1 MEAITAISSRTVPPD
16 PSIADALGT
25 HHELPTAL
33 ADLVDNSID
42 AGASHVRIR
51 LLIDDDF
58 VTGLLV
64 IDNGS
69 GMDDAGIDQAMAL
82 SRRRDYGDT
91 DLGHYG
97 LGLKAASLSQTDVLD
112 VYARMIG
119 GLPVGRRIT
128 KDEPARVQTLDAAQ
142 VGRVLDSPLV
152 RANGGAPANGTV
164 IHWRGFR
171 TALTSPNRDERRSW
185 ISNLVEDIRGYLG
198 LVFHRIIAHNRIEIS
213 IDEYDPESGRA
224 GPVRKVRAL
233 DPLALEVTAVRPRR
247 LSGDVGGTPFEL
259 TAVILTNG
267 ALNAPGVTTSQRLSP
282 AESGQ
287 GLYVYRND
295 RLLQLGGWNS
305 VIEGGRDDENLRIAI
320 DVNDSLLDVVRINP
334 EKSGVV
340 LEPEMRRA
348 IHASA
353 GEDVGAFTD
362 LLESARGAAV
372 AGRRREKRPITMVEP
387 MGGLGRDVYDAI
399 EDSVEFAEA
408 DPIRT
413 RWGRMP
419 FDRLIEV
426 DMERRILRLNDRYR
440 RVFSASSDPEDAP
453 LFKTLVYLLYSR
465 FFEGSFLGSREK
477 REIAAY
483 ERIIMAA
490 LIDELRRRGEEE
502 VYPWTITRANP
513 TP

>member
-25 HHELPTAL
+25 HHELHTAL

-51 LLIDDDF
+51 ILIDDDF

-64 IDNGS
+64 IDDGS
-69 GMDDAGIDQAMAL
+69 GMDDAGIDAAMAL

-97 LGLKAASLSQTDVLD
+97 LGMKAASLSQTDVLD

-128 KDEPARVQTLDAAQ
+128 RDEPTRVQTLDAAQ

-152 RANGGAPANGTV
+152 HAHLSGTAV
-164 IHWRGFR
+164 HWRGFR
-171 TALTSPNRDERRSW
+171 TALTSPDRDERRSW
-185 ISNLVEDIRGYLG
+185 ISGLVEDIRDYLG
-198 LVFHRIIAHNRIEIS
+198 LVFHRIIDRGSVEITV
-213 IDEYDPESGRA
+213 DEYDPESAQA
-224 GPVRKVRAL
+224 GATRRVPAL
-233 DPLALEVTAVRPRR
+233 DPLALDATAVRPHQ
-247 LSGDVGGTPFEL
+247 LVGEVGRIPFEL
-259 TAVILTNG
+259 TAVILTDG
-267 ALNAPGVTTSQRLSP
+267 ALNASGVMASQRLSP

-305 VIEGGRDDENLRIAI
+305 VIEGGRDYENLRIAI
-320 DVNDSLLDVVRINP
+320 DVDDSLLDVVRINP

-348 IHASA
+348 IHASL
-353 GEDVGAFTD
+353 GEEISTFAD
-362 LLESARGAAV
+362 LLVSARSAA
-372 AGRRREKRPITMVEP
+372 AEGRRRERRPIELVEP
-387 MGGLGRDVYDAI
+387 IRGLDRDVYDVI
-399 EDSVEFAEA
+399 RDSVEFADA
-408 DPIRT
+408 DPIGI
-413 RWGRMP
+413 RWERMP
-419 FDRLIEV
+419 TGRLVEPDI
-426 DMERRILRLNDRYR
+426 ERRILRLNDRYR
-440 RVFSASSDPEDAP
+440 HVFSTSTGPEDAP

-465 FFEGSFLGSREK
+465 FFEGSFLGAREK

-490 LIDELRRRGEEE
+490 LTDELRRRGTEEE
-502 VYPWTITRANP
+502 
-513 TP
+513 